1 MRSSTQLVV
10 SLTTIPPRFPTVG
23 ITLESIL
30 SQRLRPDRVELHVP
44 RTYRRFR
51 EHSFH
56 LPKVPE
62 GVEVVVADSDLGP
75 ATKVLPSALR
85 HRGSNTRIIYCDDDR
100 ICPPGWTKLLVKKS
114 LERPQDCIVNAG
126 FEIELLGMPVHTPKN
141 PKPQPRA
148 KRRRGLN
155 HALYWVDRLIHQ
167 LKTRTLSKPPRK
179 QFLTDGY
186 LDIGEGCGGV
196 SVSPEFFDDY
206 AFDIPDVLWA
216 VDDVWLSGCLA
227 RNGTRIWV
235 DAAGKMPAEHSGTS
249 AALWKAVLDGC
260 DRHDADRACVEHF
273 RMKYGIW

>member
-1 MRSSTQLVV
+1 M
-10 SLTTIPPRFPTVG
+10 
-23 ITLESIL
+23 
-30 SQRLRPDRVELHVP
+30 
-44 RTYRRFR
+44 
-51 EHSFH
+51 
-56 LPKVPE
+56 
-62 GVEVVVADSDLGP
+62 
-75 ATKVLPSALR
+75 LPSALR

-100 ICPPGWTKLLVKKS
+100 ICPPDWTKLLVKKS

-126 FEIELLGMPVHTPKN
+126 VDLELLGMPTHTPKN

-186 LDIGEGCGGV
+186 LDIGQGCGGV

-216 VDDVWLSGCLA
+216 VDDVWLSGCLT

-235 DAAGKMPAEHSGTS
+235 DAAGKMPRRAFGHKRRLVQGCSGRIRP
-249 AALWKAVLDGC
+249 ARRRQGL
-260 DRHDADRACVEHF
+260 HRAFQDE
-273 RMKYGIW
+273 IWDLVVDTPRGVCGPNDNESGKEDDSFG